1 MRGSMRAVRKLGAG
15 RGGAVV
21 DVPIPPVGSNEV
33 LVRVEAASICGTD
46 LHIWNWDDWSSAR
59 VRPPITLGHEMAGT
73 VVEVGA
79 GMERTAVGDFVSAE
93 SHVTCGVCF
102 QCRTG
107 QAHMCPQTSILGVD
121 RDGCFAEY
129 VVIPEKVLWHTDR
142 SRLPPEIATLQEPFG
157 NAVFSALAHRLTGH
171 PPGRLTSLTSLPLLT
186 SPTSLTSLCFGRR
199 RGWRTSQSPR
209 PISLRA
215 APRRRWDRDALDGCG
230 GD

>member
-1 MRGSMRAVRKLGAG
+1 MKGTMRAVRKLGAG

-46 LHIWNWDDWSSAR
+46 LHIWNWDDWSAAR

-129 VVIPEKVLWHTDR
+129 VA
-142 SRLPPEIATLQEPFG
+142 IARKGP
-157 NAVFSALAHRLTGH
+157 VAHR
-171 PPGRLTSLTSLPLLT
+171 P
-186 SPTSLTSLCFGRR
+186 
-199 RGWRTSQSPR
+199 QQ
-209 PISLRA
+209 A
-215 APRRRWDRDALDGCG
+215 APRDSHAAGAFRKRRLLRARPPSDRPERRRPGMRSDRPVLDSHSQDLRRLARGRL
-230 GD
+230 